1 MPTYMLISC
10 GTSVL
15 TNGVDADTRDRC
27 SRFANDRELH
37 AEDRNWLDRHRE
49 ATSRRLQAGGW
60 TRARKQSAEL
70 NSLAA
75 FLPAPPRNAGRP
87 DHLVLLHTDTEL
99 GLAAAQILKD
109 WLDAQGYEAR
119 LHTTP
124 GLATRSLEDFQASL
138 SELVR
143 WAWEEIPGYREA
155 GFRIVFNLTGGF
167 KGVLG
172 FLQVLATL
180 MADETIYLFEGS
192 EQLLRIPRLPVKM
205 AAEETVRQHLDTFRR
220 MSVLDSVPADKCAGL
235 PETLYFT
242 HEGQAG
248 LTPWGEMVWNQ
259 ARHGLYA
266 EEVLPPPKLQ
276 GSAHRGLHQ
285 IGKGFGPVAPAEPEH
300 QPGPVGPDV
309 RDPRQSESAI
319 ATLSHPDRT
328 TSRGF
333 NPRILCWHRRG
344 KIPVLWPIRRTNLL
358 GGATGQAPVGVPLP
372 SGWRLA
378 FKIQQQLAN
387 HLLHI
392 SAAQGLHIIPPMFD
406 VIADLAD

>member
-1 MPTYMLISC
+1 MSTYMLISC

-15 TNGVDADTRDRC
+15 TNGVDAATRDRC
-27 SRFANDRELH
+27 SRLANERELDP
-37 AEDRNWLDRHRE
+37 EDRNWLDRHRE

-60 TRARKQSAEL
+60 TQARKQSAEL

-87 DHLVLLHTDTEL
+87 DHLVLLHTDTDL
-99 GLAAAQILKD
+99 GRAAAQILKD

-259 ARHGLYA
+259 ARERLYREFLPSPLTHRVVYQDAFRKTA
-266 EEVLPPPKLQ
+266 EAL
-276 GSAHRGLHQ
+276 
-285 IGKGFGPVAPAEPEH
+285 APNQLYTLNRNLDLLNRFIEEPE
-300 QPGPVGPDV
+300 GPNLRALRFKKLKLPTEDGCTHEFYASSEGAA
-309 RDPRQSESAI
+309 PRCYCSIRQ
-319 ATLSHPDRT
+319 D
-328 TSRGF
+328 
-333 NPRILCWHRRG
+333 ILVVER
-344 KIPVLWPIRRTNLL
+344 L
-358 GGATGQAPVGVPLP
+358 G
-372 SGWRLA
+372 R
-378 FKIQQQLAN
+378 
-387 HLLHI
+387 HL
-392 SAAQGLHIIPPMFD
+392 
-406 VIADLAD
+406 

>member
-1 MPTYMLISC
+1 MSTYMLISC

-15 TNGVDADTRDRC
+15 TNGVDAATRDHC
-27 SRFANDRELH
+27 SRLANERELDP
-37 AEDRNWLDRHRE
+37 EDRNWLDRHRE
-49 ATSRRLQAGGW
+49 ATSRRLQTGGW
-60 TRARKQSAEL
+60 TQARRQSAEL

-75 FLPAPPRNAGRP
+75 FFPTPPRNSGRP
-87 DHLVLLHTDTEL
+87 DHLVLLHTDTDL
-99 GLAAAQILKD
+99 GRAAAQILKD

-266 EEVLPPPKLQ
+266 EEVLPPLSFRVRLTEAFIR
-276 GSAHRGLHQ
+276 SAKAL
-285 IGKGFGPVAPAEPEH
+285 AP
-300 QPGPVGPDV
+300 
-309 RDPRQSESAI
+309 
-319 ATLSHPDRT
+319 
-328 TSRGF
+328 SR
-333 NPRILCWHRRG
+333 RRS
-344 KIPVLWPIRRTNLL
+344 LNTNLD
-358 GGATGQAPVGVPLP
+358 
-372 SGWRLA
+372 
-378 FKIQQQLAN
+378 QLARMFETPGN
-387 HLLHI
+387 PNPQSLRFHTLTGPPVEGSTHEFYAGTEGGRSRCFGRFDGRTFLVERLDKHL
-392 SAAQGLHIIPPMFD
+392 
-406 VIADLAD
+406 